1 VLNFCPDWGSL
12 LKQNKDD
19 EEFNFKT
26 TVMKEVNK
34 GEQPDGFEA
43 IVTIIIGLISLGVG
57 VWLFFG

>member
-1 VLNFCPDWGSL
+1 
-12 LKQNKDD
+12 
-19 EEFNFKT
+19 
-26 TVMKEVNK
+26 MKEVNK